1 MDNYTPGRMPVKED
15 DWIPAIGMDT
25 PIEYLVP
32 TTSNAGVC
40 TTALVDFLTLT
51 HNDFIERCQ
60 SLISSDRSVHGYAN
74 WNRAERD

>member
-1 MDNYTPGRMPVKED
+1 MRD
-15 DWIPAIGMDT
+15 DIWIRQIRMDT
-25 PIEYLVP
+25 PIEYLIP

-60 SLISSDRSVHGYAN
+60 SLMSNDRSVCNLYEII
-74 WNRAERD
+74 AEMYSSYVRRQ